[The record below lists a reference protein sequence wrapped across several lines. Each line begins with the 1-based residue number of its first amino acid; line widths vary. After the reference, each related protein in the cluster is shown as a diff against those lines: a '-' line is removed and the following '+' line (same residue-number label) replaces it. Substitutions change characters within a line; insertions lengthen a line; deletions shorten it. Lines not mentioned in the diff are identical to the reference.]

1 MHQEREHIHAA
12 VAFLHEQTKDF
23 RPEVAMV
30 MGSGMGLLAEYV
42 DAQVIIPYQ
51 QIPHFPISTVPGHEG
66 KLHLGFLGGKR
77 VVLMQGRVHFYE
89 GHPMARLGF
98 PVRVMQQLGA
108 ATLVLTNAA
117 GGVNPDFQVGDLM
130 LIKDH
135 LNLSFQNPLLG
146 TLPPAG
152 TPTFV
157 DTFRLYSPALRTLA
171 QEVADGIGLSLR
183 EGVYQF
189 MTGPS
194 YETPAEVRMARFLGA
209 DAIGMSTF
217 PEALAARQLGMQ
229 VLGIS
234 YISNL
239 AAGIS
244 PDALSHQEVLE
255 TLEEIRST
263 FVRFMLDLIARL
275 P

>member
-1 MHQEREHIHAA
+1 
-12 VAFLHEQTKDF
+12 
-23 RPEVAMV
+23 MV